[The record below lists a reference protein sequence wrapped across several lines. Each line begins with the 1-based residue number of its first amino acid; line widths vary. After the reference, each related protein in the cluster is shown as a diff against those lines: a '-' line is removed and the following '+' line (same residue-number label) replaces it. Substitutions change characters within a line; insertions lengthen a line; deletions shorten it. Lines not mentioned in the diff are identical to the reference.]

1 MARASDGARVCIVG
15 AGAAGAVMAAEL
27 ARQGIGV
34 LVLESGPWHDVG
46 QRPAYARRVARREN
60 PWRTANAALDLYTN
74 GGSVPY
80 RLDLNRARGVGGST
94 LHWEGY
100 TLRFR
105 PDDFR
110 LATHHGL
117 GEDWPVGYEEL
128 EPYYVRAEAAL
139 GVAGLP
145 DDPWAGPRSAGYP
158 LPPFPF
164 SYSDQIFAGACR
176 EVGVSFQRLPQAR
189 NSLPYGGRA
198 QCRACATCM
207 ACPIGAKAS
216 VDLTHLT
223 PRPARVTVMPGTVVR
238 RLEVGRSGRVE
249 SLLCADGD
257 HQPRRVSAEVVV
269 LAAGA
274 VENARLLLLS
284 TAPTFPRGLANGSGR
299 VGRYFMSHPTL
310 DVLGRLA
317 ERVYPYRIGFSTAMS
332 SQFAAPRDRR
342 EHGAFA
348 LEFLNNAG
356 SSPAH
361 IAVSSGV
368 WGAEL
373 RAQVAREFGRWL
385 GIRIY
390 AEPLPEPTRLVA
402 LDQTVTDPFGDPVPH
417 LVYSIEPYEQEA
429 LRRGREVAERILR
442 AAGASEI
449 RVGRPWPSGHQIG
462 THRMGR
468 EPMTSVVDPN
478 LRAHGVPN
486 LYVVGSGCF
495 VTASASPPTLTIVA
509 LAIRAAEHIARQ
521 LAAGPTRAMVPAAAG
536 EDTA

>member
-1 MARASDGARVCIVG
+1 
-15 AGAAGAVMAAEL
+15 
-27 ARQGIGV
+27 
-34 LVLESGPWHDVG
+34 
-46 QRPAYARRVARREN
+46 
-60 PWRTANAALDLYTN
+60 
-74 GGSVPY
+74 
-80 RLDLNRARGVGGST
+80 
-94 LHWEGY
+94 
-100 TLRFR
+100 
-105 PDDFR
+105 
-110 LATHHGL
+110 
-117 GEDWPVGYEEL
+117 
-128 EPYYVRAEAAL
+128 
-139 GVAGLP
+139 
-145 DDPWAGPRSAGYP
+145 
-158 LPPFPF
+158 
-164 SYSDQIFAGACR
+164 
-176 EVGVSFQRLPQAR
+176 
-189 NSLPYGGRA
+189 
-198 QCRACATCM
+198 
-207 ACPIGAKAS
+207 
-216 VDLTHLT
+216 
-223 PRPARVTVMPGTVVR
+223 VVR